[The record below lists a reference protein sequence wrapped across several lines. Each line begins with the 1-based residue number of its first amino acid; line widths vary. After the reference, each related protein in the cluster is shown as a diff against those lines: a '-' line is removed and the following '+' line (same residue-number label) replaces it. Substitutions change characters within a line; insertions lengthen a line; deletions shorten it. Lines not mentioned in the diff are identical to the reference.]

1 MSYFILHPI
10 RSPGSHLPW
19 YYVWRRSSDGGC
31 RCLHC
36 KGTSPFCNEYVN
48 CGVTLGHHPDILFLN
63 NISPNIFSIHCGAF
77 PQLFIFSIYW
87 ATYYVL
93 GSLLRVCSAWPMV
106 PFQLQSQQWWVEFS
120 YSSTLSLLL
129 LSHLSWVWLSLLQ
142 SASSILYIYIYIYSS
157 TWTLWSS
164 LQHVGSF
171 YLQYGGFLAVAH
183 KLLIEARGI

>member
-19 YYVWRRSSDGGC
+19 YYVWRRSSAGGY

-36 KGTSPFCNEYVN
+36 KVTSPFCNEYVN
-48 CGVTLGHHPDILFLN
+48 CGVTLGHHPDILFL

-87 ATYYVL
+87 ATYYVP

-142 SASSILYIYIYIYSS
+142 FASSILYIYIAAPGLFDLHCSMWDLFTCS
-157 TWTLWSS
+157 MRD
-164 LQHVGSF
+164 F
-171 YLQYGGFLAVAH
+171 
-183 KLLIEARGI
+183 